1 MPVMATDP
9 RPAPAEP
16 PVFGS
21 LGHELARALTPLVT
35 VVSVVAAGVAIAV
48 AALGLS
54 VFVIGIAPSVGYAA
68 AIWTFAAVASILVVL
83 AVAVMG
89 IVPPL
94 LLRGQ
99 DRTATVVH
107 SWVGAREVRRAFGRP
122 ARVVG
127 AIGSRDDAARWL
139 ERTPP
144 TEALRP
150 VRFEAFIFLG
160 RLDEARA
167 EVDRFRRRTPLEE
180 FRYLEAHALID
191 EQSGIPLDVSALREA
206 IARIPSGL
214 DRTEAEASL
223 AVNLARSALP
233 DGDWRGPLLAVRP
246 LIPGSDAGILVRDF
260 GLTTFEVLLRRIG
273 LPIILLFVALAIIL
287 SIAPTFT

>member
-1 MPVMATDP
+1 M
-9 RPAPAEP
+9 
-16 PVFGS
+16 FGS
-21 LGHELARALTPLVT
+21 LGLALSRALTPIAT
-35 VVSVVAAGVAIAV
+35 TVSVAAALIAIAI
-48 AALGLS
+48 AALWLS
-54 VFVIGIAPSVGYAA
+54 GFVIGIAPGVGYAA
-68 AIWTFAAVASILVVL
+68 AVWSFAAGASMLVVL
-83 AVAVMG
+83 TVAAMG

-99 DRTATVVH
+99 DRTVTVVH

-150 VRFEAFIFLG
+150 VRFEAFIVLG

-167 EVDRFRRRTPLEE
+167 EADRFRRRTPLEE
-180 FRYLEAHALID
+180 YRYLEAHALID
-191 EQSGIPLDVSALREA
+191 EQSGIPLDVPALREA
-206 IARIPSGL
+206 IARIPPGVE
-214 DRTEAEASL
+214 RTEAEASL
-223 AVNLARSALP
+223 AVDLARSALP
-233 DGDWRGPLLAVRP
+233 DGDWRGPLVAVRP
-246 LIPGSDAGILVRDF
+246 LIPGSDAAILVRDF

-273 LPIILLFVALAIIL
+273 LPIILLIVALAVIL
-287 SIAPTFT
+287 SVAPTFT